1 VRKAISILLAI
12 AVLSVSA
19 VPLLPATA
27 MACPSTQ
34 SVHGK
39 AMHMQAGHQGHQ
51 HRIAPLNDWQ
61 TCRIECGCGCHRSI
75 DSLPHLLAP
84 HAVSLAPFRVEMVV
98 ADASAETAP
107 VLQARQLV
115 LPTPPPIQG

>member
-27 MACPSTQ
+27 CPSTQ
-34 SVHGK
+34 SIQGR

-51 HRIAPLNDWQ
+51 HRIVPLNDWQ

-98 ADASAETAP
+98 ADASAEMAP

-115 LPTPPPIQG
+115 LPTPPPIRD